1 MEMEM
6 EVEIEM
12 EVEMQMAMEMH
23 MQMEMEIF
31 KAPEASCE
39 LTLAS
44 KMLFASDFEAL
55 EVYGCTT
62 SRSREHHKAPGEAS
76 RGSYEAPWR
85 CFGSFWRSRK
95 LPKPRSSIHSS
106 FSETPRSL
114 PESPKSG
121 SIDPVDVLEPP
132 GGYESGLSRG
142 WAGVG
147 LERAGAPE
155 SPMNQRSPDI

>member
-12 EVEMQMAMEMH
+12 EVEMEMAMEMH

-55 EVYGCTT
+55 DVYGCTT

-85 CFGSFWRSRK
+85 CFGSSWRSRK

-106 FSETPRSL
+106 FSETPRNL

-121 SIDPVDVLEPP
+121 FIVPVNVLELP
-132 GGYESGLSRG
+132 GGYDPGLGRG
-142 WAGVG
+142 WFGVDFG
-147 LERAGAPE
+147 LVWG
-155 SPMNQRSPDI
+155 